1 MSRANKILELIEMMD
16 PENEKRH
23 SLKGQP
29 TGYRYMDRD
38 EIDGGTN
45 VEYADGKRPSGYKA
59 KSGKSA

>member
-1 MSRANKILELIEMMD
+1 MSRASKILDLIEAMD

-29 TGYRYMDRD
+29 SGYRYQDRD

-45 VEYADGKRPSGYKA
+45 VEYADRCIVCSSQKWWHA
-59 KSGKSA
+59 